1 MATISQDKKAL
12 VDLVNKIRYEV
23 TDEQLAELAGRG
35 SSLADTE
42 CVDWHAWINR
52 LNLREAGR
60 WLGGRGAARLRAF
73 LHRVLGLTRKVGGKT
88 VCIGKRLIRWIA
100 SLLGRFPSTTAAA
113 VVIAALIFAFGQIPL
128 FGQILLPIVQ
138 LFGAALLG
146 HVFLKELFVGLN
158 RECAT
163 NR

>member
-1 MATISQDKKAL
+1 MATNSQDKKVL

-23 TDEQLAELAGRG
+23 TGEQLAELAGNAA
-35 SSLADTE
+35 SSADNE
-42 CVDWHAWINR
+42 FVDWHAWINR
-52 LNLREAGR
+52 LDLREAGR
-60 WLGGRGAARLRAF
+60 WLGSRGAARLRAF
-73 LHRVLGLTRKVGGKT
+73 LHRVLGLTSKVGGKT

-113 VVIAALIFAFGQIPL
+113 VVIAALIFAFGQIPF

-146 HVFLKELFVGLN
+146 YVFLKELFAGLN
-158 RECAT
+158 RECAG